1 MSPKEAF
8 ASQQKTAREMLTFI
22 KQLYHA
28 RLKDGW
34 TLGQIDE
41 MDIHFY
47 LEVIKEEA
55 DKQSENK
62 EKVYI
67 DQVW

>member
-1 MSPKEAF
+1 MYKE
-8 ASQQKTAREMLTFI
+8 
-22 KQLYHA
+22 

-47 LEVIKEEA
+47 FSLYNEET
-55 DKQSENK
+55 EM
-62 EKVYI
+62 VYI
-67 DQVW
+67 DEIRLF

>member
-1 MSPKEAF
+1 MY
-8 ASQQKTAREMLTFI
+8 ASQIKHAKEMGQVI
-22 KQLYHA
+22 KGMYRS

-47 LEVIKEEA
+47 LSLFSEEEQ
-55 DKQSENK
+55 KT
-62 EKVYI
+62 YI
-67 DQVW
+67 DQIKLF

>member
-1 MSPKEAF
+1 MEHKL
-8 ASQQKTAREMLTFI
+8 KDMYRN
-22 KQLYHA
+22 

-47 LEVIKEEA
+47 LSLYKEE
-55 DKQSENK
+55 KT
-62 EKVYI
+62 YI
-67 DQVW
+67 DQIKLF

>member
-1 MSPKEAF
+1 MSPEEVKASRVKHAKETEIEL
-8 ASQQKTAREMLTFI
+8 KKMYRN
-22 KQLYHA
+22 

-47 LEVIKEEA
+47 LSLFKEE
-55 DKQSENK
+55 KT
-62 EKVYI
+62 YI
-67 DQVW
+67 DEIKLF

>member
-1 MSPKEAF
+1 MTRKQAH
-8 ASQQKTAREMLTFI
+8 ASLI
-22 KQLYHA
+22 KNAKQVLSQTKSMYRD

-47 LEVIKEEA
+47 FSLYAKEVE
-55 DKQSENK
+55 Q
-62 EKVYI
+62 KVYI
-67 DQVW
+67 DQIW

>member
-1 MSPKEAF
+1 MTREQAR
-8 ASQQKTAREMLTFI
+8 ASLIENAKNVLSQTKSMYRD
-22 KQLYHA
+22 

-47 LEVIKEEA
+47 FSLYAKEAE
-55 DKQSENK
+55 Q
-62 EKVYI
+62 KVYI
-67 DQVW
+67 DQIW